1 MKTFFWVVIAL
12 VIIVTTPASAD
23 TLHLVCLGAGS
34 ANRPTSDSV
43 YAYDNNGSSAWGES
57 IGQRTVPFDDQVNI
71 ELDEASGKIR
81 MPRAMLPPLHGG
93 EGGWFAIKSIKRS
106 DTEITGTIQVNIIN
120 SPKLRLDRVTGRV
133 AINGKS
139 GDYSG
144 ECQPYDPASVER
156 KF

>member
-1 MKTFFWVVIAL
+1 MKIVSAVIAL
-12 VIIVTTPASAD
+12 GLLATLPARGE
-23 TLHLVCLGAGS
+23 TLHLACLGAGS
-34 ANRPTSDSV
+34 ANRPTNDSV
-43 YAYDNNGSSAWGES
+43 YAYDNSGNSAWGQS

-93 EGGWFAIKSIKRS
+93 EGGWFEIKSIKRS

-120 SPKLRLDRVTGRV
+120 SPKLRLDRMTGRV

-144 ECQPYDPASVER
+144 ECQPYDPATAER